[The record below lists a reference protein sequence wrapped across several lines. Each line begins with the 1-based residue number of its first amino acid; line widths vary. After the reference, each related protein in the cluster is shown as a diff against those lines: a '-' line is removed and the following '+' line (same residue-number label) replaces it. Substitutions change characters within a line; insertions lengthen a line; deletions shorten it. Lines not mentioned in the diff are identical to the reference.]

1 MSTFKDRYAEDL
13 VYDATAPVYE
23 EKISCACGHKAY
35 PEDAIQYDGE
45 WYCSNECKNKAV
57 FEDSTPGDH
66 KEFAL
71 GEWASFLEYLQ
82 VNEKEFIKGN
92 LDNEK
97 PAREMWAAI
106 FKEYAKDDLY
116 AFADWYE
123 TREPIPYRRTA

>member
-57 FEDSTPGDH
+57 FEDSTPEEH

-82 VNEKEFIKGN
+82 VNEKEFIRGN

-106 FKEYAKDDLY
+106 LMEYEKDALY
-116 AFADWYE
+116 DFADWYE
-123 TREPIPYRRTA
+123 NRYPIPYRRTA